1 MEKSYEK
8 KDENEK
14 EKEFEKRLE
23 DNDIKIMTTF
33 KKIKTNIS
41 DYIIHKIRHHK
52 RMVNNSLKILYG
64 KKKEEEKQKTLVKI
78 KKIKILTK
86 SKSSLNFSNISK
98 NIKNLKKI
106 INSKINKVNKSQE
119 DLALLNNLDNDN
131 NKINSKN
138 KFQYLTN
145 NYHKQLNLAFLNF
158 NPLKYSN
165 NLKILLN
172 LSQSVRDDISKT
184 KLEIE
189 EDINK
194 INSKKIRAKIFQKIK
209 TSKNSNKKFRLPN
222 ILLDKTYNYNK
233 KESRNKKE
241 IEINISKNKSKEN
254 TNIYENDY
262 NNKIYKLHNLSKE
275 IDKYIGDENIKE
287 KIDKHVDDFYKY
299 KNESF
304 FNNDYKDSIFK
315 PKNYYLVQD
324 NKINEMFAELNFR
337 KSKYKIK
344 EENIK
349 KLCNKLAMH
358 KTEFFDKI
366 NFDMKSTFKDLDDF
380 INSQKIDINKKEQE
394 D

>member
-8 KDENEK
+8 NDENEK

-23 DNDIKIMTTF
+23 DNELKIMTTF

-131 NKINSKN
+131 KINSKN

-172 LSQSVRDDISKT
+172 LSQSERDDISKT

-194 INSKKIRAKIFQKIK
+194 INSKKIRSKIFQKIK

-222 ILLDKTYNYNK
+222 ILLDKTYNFNK

-241 IEINISKNKSKEN
+241 IGINISKNKSKEN
-254 TNIYENDY
+254 TNIFENDY
-262 NNKIYKLHNLSKE
+262 NSKINKLHNLSKE

>member
-8 KDENEK
+8 NNENEK

-23 DNDIKIMTTF
+23 DNELKIMTTF

-172 LSQSVRDDISKT
+172 LSQSERDDISKT

-262 NNKIYKLHNLSKE
+262 NSKINRLHNLSKE
-275 IDKYIGDENIKE
+275 IDKYLY
-287 KIDKHVDDFYKY
+287 F
-299 KNESF
+299 
-304 FNNDYKDSIFK
+304 
-315 PKNYYLVQD
+315 L
-324 NKINEMFAELNFR
+324 
-337 KSKYKIK
+337 
-344 EENIK
+344 
-349 KLCNKLAMH
+349 
-358 KTEFFDKI
+358 
-366 NFDMKSTFKDLDDF
+366 
-380 INSQKIDINKKEQE
+380 
-394 D
+394 

>member
-8 KDENEK
+8 NDENEK

-233 KESRNKKE
+233 NESRNKKE

-315 PKNYYLVQD
+315 PKNYYLIQD

-344 EENIK
+344 EENVK

-358 KTEFFDKI
+358 KTEFF
-366 NFDMKSTFKDLDDF
+366 
-380 INSQKIDINKKEQE
+380 
-394 D
+394 